1 MKKLA
6 VGLVVLA
13 AAAALFLALA
23 PGIVER
29 SLNTVTAIELPE
41 PSDEARAMHAAATVI
56 DLHGDTLLWQRSIL
70 EAADRGHID
79 LPRLKA
85 GNVALQ
91 VLGSVTK
98 SPRGLNYERNA
109 GDSDTLVALAI
120 VQRQPVRTWRSPF
133 ERSMWHA
140 ERLERAAA
148 ASPELVTVR
157 TVADLDALMA
167 ARAAGERMVGGLMAA
182 EGLHNLEGD
191 AGNLQRLFDAG
202 YRMAGLTHFFDNALA
217 GSMHGVDKGG
227 LTPFGRDIVM
237 RMERL
242 GMIVDLAH
250 LSAAAVD
257 DVLDMATK
265 PVVVSHGGVRALCP
279 TNRNLSDAQLRRI
292 ARTGGIIGIGYWP
305 GAVCGTEPERI
316 AAAMRHVR
324 DLVGID
330 HVALGSDFDGSVE
343 VAFDTS
349 RLAVVTQALLDAG
362 FSEPEVRQV
371 LGGNALRVFRETL
384 PP

>member
-6 VGLVVLA
+6 IALAVVATLVVL
-13 AAAALFLALA
+13 FFALA

-29 SLNTVTAIELPE
+29 QLNAVTPLDLPE
-41 PSDEARAMHAAATVI
+41 PSAEAAALHVSATVI

-70 EAADRGHID
+70 EASDRGHVD
-79 LPRLKA
+79 LPRLQQ

-98 SPRGLNYERNA
+98 SPKGLNYDSNA

-120 VQRQPVRTWRSPF
+120 VQRQPVRTWRSPY
-133 ERSMWHA
+133 ERSIWHA
-140 ERLERAAA
+140 QRLDEAAA
-148 ASPELVTVR
+148 RSESLMTVR
-157 TVADLDALMA
+157 TVRDLDVLLE
-167 ARAAGERMVGGLMAA
+167 ARASGDALVGGLMAA

-191 AGNLQRLFDAG
+191 VDNLQRLFDAG
-202 YRMAGLTHFFDNALA
+202 YRMAGLTHFFDNRLA
-217 GSMHGVDKGG
+217 GSMHGIEKGG
-227 LTPFGRDIVM
+227 LTPFGRDIVT
-237 RMERL
+237 RMESL

-250 LSAAAVD
+250 LSPAAVD
-257 DVLDMATK
+257 EVLDMVTR
-265 PVVVSHGGVRALCP
+265 PVVVSHGGVKALCP
-279 TNRNLSDAQLRRI
+279 NNRNLTDAQLRRI
-292 ARTGGIIGIGYWP
+292 AETGGIIGIGYWP
-305 GAVCGTEPERI
+305 GAVCGLEPARI
-316 AAAMRHVR
+316 AAAIRHVR

-330 HVALGSDFDGSVE
+330 YVALGSDYDGTVE

-349 RLAVVTQALLDAG
+349 RLALVTQALIDAE
-362 FSEPEVRQV
+362 FSESEIRQV

>member
-6 VGLVVLA
+6 IALAVLLV
-13 AAAALFLALA
+13 AAALFFALA

-29 SLNTVTAIELPE
+29 SLNRVTAIDLADPSPE
-41 PSDEARAMHAAATVI
+41 TQALHAVATIV

-70 EAADRGHID
+70 EAAERGHID

-109 GDSDTLVALAI
+109 GDTDTLFALAI
-120 VQRQPVRTWRSPF
+120 AQRQPLRTWRSPF

-140 ERLERAAA
+140 SRLDRAAA
-148 ASPELVTVR
+148 ASPDLVTVR
-157 TVADLDALMA
+157 SVSDLDALLA
-167 ARAAGERMVGGLMAA
+167 ARAAGARTVGGLMAA

-217 GSMHGVDKGG
+217 GSMHGVEKGG
-227 LTPFGRDIVM
+227 LTPFGRDIVA
-237 RMERL
+237 RMESL

-250 LSAAAVD
+250 LSSAGID

-279 TNRNLSDAQLRRI
+279 NNRNLSDAQLRRI
-292 ARTGGIIGIGYWP
+292 AATGGIIGIGYWP
-305 GAVCGTEPERI
+305 GAVCGTEPRRI
-316 AAAMRHVR
+316 AAAIRHVR

-330 HVALGSDFDGSVE
+330 HVALGSDYDGTVE
-343 VAFDTS
+343 VSFDTS
-349 RLAVVTQALLDAG
+349 QLSVVTQALLDAG
-362 FSEPEVRQV
+362 FSVSEVKQV
-371 LGGNALRVFRETL
+371 LGGNAVRLFRETL

>member
-6 VGLVVLA
+6 IALAVV
-13 AAAALFLALA
+13 AALAVLFFALA

-29 SLNTVTAIELPE
+29 QLNAVTPVDVPE
-41 PSDEARAMHAAATVI
+41 PSTEANALHASATVI

-70 EAADRGHID
+70 EASDRGHVD
-79 LPRLKA
+79 LPRLQQ

-98 SPRGLNYERNA
+98 SPKGLNYDSNA

-120 VQRQPVRTWRSPF
+120 VQRQPLRTWRSPF

-140 ERLERAAA
+140 QRLDAAA
-148 ASPELVTVR
+148 ERSENLMTVR
-157 TVADLDALMA
+157 TVRDLEVLLE
-167 ARAAGERMVGGLMAA
+167 ARADGVPLVGGLMAA

-191 AGNLQRLFDAG
+191 VDNLQRLFDAG
-202 YRMAGLTHFFDNALA
+202 YRMAGLTHFFDNRLA
-217 GSMHGVDKGG
+217 GSMHGIEKGG
-227 LTPFGRDIVM
+227 LTPFGRNIVT
-237 RMERL
+237 RMESL

-250 LSAAAVD
+250 LSPAAVD
-257 DVLDMATK
+257 EVLDMATR
-265 PVVVSHGGVRALCP
+265 PVVVSHGGVKALCP
-279 TNRNLSDAQLRRI
+279 NNRNLTDAQLRRI
-292 ARTGGIIGIGYWP
+292 AKTDGIIGIGYWP
-305 GAVCGTEPERI
+305 GAVCGLEPARI
-316 AAAMRHVR
+316 AAAIRHVR

-330 HVALGSDFDGSVE
+330 YVALGSDYDGTVE

-349 RLAVVTQALLDAG
+349 RLALVTQALIDAG
-362 FSEPEVRQV
+362 FSESEIRQV
-371 LGGNALRVFRETL
+371 LGGNALRVFRKTL